1 MEVFLTSYRVTHYN
15 NEENEKQFRL
25 SLDFI
30 DQVRTD
36 TKQRVVRYKN
46 LMTKHHD
53 TLVKPRQLNVD
64 NLVLKRVS
72 LATKDPA
79 HGMLGPNWEG
89 PYRVISSKMRG
100 SYYLKVLDG

>member
-1 MEVFLTSYRVTHYN
+1 MIHIEVFLTSYRVTHYN

-30 DQVRTD
+30 DQVRMD
-36 TKQRVVRYKN
+36 TEQRVARYKN

-72 LATKDPA
+72 LAIKDPA
-79 HGMLGPNWEG
+79 HGMLGPNWE
-89 PYRVISSKMRG
+89 
-100 SYYLKVLDG
+100 

>member
-1 MEVFLTSYRVTHYN
+1 MIHMEVFLTSYRVTHYN

-30 DQVRTD
+30 DQVRMD
-36 TKQRVVRYKN
+36 TEQRVARYKN

-53 TLVKPRQLNVD
+53 TLVKPRQLNID

-79 HGMLGPNWEG
+79 RGMLGPN
-89 PYRVISSKMRG
+89 
-100 SYYLKVLDG
+100 

>member
-1 MEVFLTSYRVTHYN
+1 MIHIEVFLTSYRVTHYN

-30 DQVRTD
+30 DQVRMD
-36 TKQRVVRYKN
+36 TEQRVSRYKN

-72 LATKDPA
+72 LAIKDPA
-79 HGMLGPNWEG
+79 HGMLGPNWE
-89 PYRVISSKMRG
+89 
-100 SYYLKVLDG
+100 